1 MDSNIKNT
9 NDRDVKVDECK
20 INLVNDL
27 NNERII
33 EEGDNEGIG
42 DNINIERNIKE
53 VDTAEISEQ
62 EHHIDN
68 IDSNQKKIKL
78 SLNKKN
84 KIIITATIF
93 IILLIGFYMSK
104 TVSKYENKI
113 FPGTFIYNTDISNLN
128 RDEFLNEVHNIEHK
142 LQSNELKIFINNKEY
157 SISYENLISKY
168 NNEKLYDDIIENQ
181 NKKNKFSKFIS
192 IITKKEKAY
201 NLYFDIDENKFSD
214 LKEEIAQDV
223 NIECTEPKV
232 IIDGEKRTYKEGK
245 NGYKLDED
253 TLYNDIKKDI
263 SEKNLIDENIKVDAK
278 LLIDKPKISINDLK
292 KVNHKISTY
301 TTTYG
306 SGNSRGSNIE
316 NAANKIDDL
325 LLMPGDEF
333 SYEKAVGPVI
343 DSNGYKYAPVISGG
357 KLVNGIGGGVC
368 QVSST
373 LYNTQLKAGILPT
386 ERRNHSKPVSYVP
399 RGLDATLASGII
411 DYKFKNSYDY
421 PLVINTIAKNGN
433 LTIEIWSNKDALK
446 GIEYDPVSY
455 TSGKVSNTYL
465 YGYDKEGNKVYEKHI
480 DTSVYR

>member
-1 MDSNIKNT
+1 MDNDIKNT
-9 NDRDVKVDECK
+9 NNKDSKVDEYK

-27 NNERII
+27 NDENII
-33 EEGDNEGIG
+33 EEDSEGIEE
-42 DNINIERNIKE
+42 NINNESNVKE
-53 VDTAEISEQ
+53 LDIVDMSEQ
-62 EHHIDN
+62 EHDIEN
-68 IDSNQKKIKL
+68 ISINKKQIKFKL
-78 SLNKKN
+78 DKKN
-84 KIIITATIF
+84 KIIIIATIF
-93 IILLIGFYMSK
+93 IILLIGFYTSK

-113 FPGTFIYNTDISNLN
+113 WPGTFIYNTDISNLN
-128 RDEFLNEVHNIEHK
+128 KDEFLTEVHNIENK
-142 LQSNELKIFINNKEY
+142 LKSNELKVFINNKEY

-168 NNEKLYDDIIENQ
+168 NNEKLYFDIIENQ
-181 NKKNKFSKFIS
+181 NNRNKFSKFIS
-192 IITKKEKAY
+192 IITKKEKSY
-201 NLYFDIDENKFSD
+201 NLYVNIDENKFSD
-214 LKEEIAQDV
+214 LKEEISNDINV
-223 NIECTEPKV
+223 ECTEPKV
-232 IIDGEKRTYKEGK
+232 IIDGEKISYKEGK

-253 TLYNDIKKDI
+253 TLYNDIKNDI
-263 SEKNLIDENIKVDAK
+263 SEKNLIEEDIKVDAK

-306 SGNSRGSNIE
+306 SGNSRGSNVE

-343 DSNGYKYAPVISGG
+343 DSNGYKYAPVISNG

-386 ERRNHSKPVSYVP
+386 ERKNHSKPVSYVP

-411 DYKFKNSYDY
+411 DYKFKNPYDY

-465 YGYDKEGNKVYEKHI
+465 YGYDKEGNKVYEKHV

>member
-1 MDSNIKNT
+1 MDNDIKNT
-9 NDRDVKVDECK
+9 NNKDSKVDEYK

-27 NNERII
+27 NDENII
-33 EEGDNEGIG
+33 EEDSEGIEE
-42 DNINIERNIKE
+42 NINNESNVKE
-53 VDTAEISEQ
+53 LDIVDMSEQ
-62 EHHIDN
+62 EHDIEN
-68 IDSNQKKIKL
+68 ISINKKQIKFKL
-78 SLNKKN
+78 DKKN
-84 KIIITATIF
+84 KIIIIATIF

-113 FPGTFIYNTDISNLN
+113 WPGTFIYNTDISNLN
-128 RDEFLNEVHNIEHK
+128 KDEFLTEVHNIENK
-142 LQSNELKIFINNKEY
+142 LKSNELKVFINNKEY

-168 NNEKLYDDIIENQ
+168 NNEKLYFDIIENQ
-181 NKKNKFSKFIS
+181 NNRNKFSKFIS
-192 IITKKEKAY
+192 IITKKEKSY
-201 NLYFDIDENKFSD
+201 NLYVNIDENKFSD
-214 LKEEIAQDV
+214 LKEEISNDINV
-223 NIECTEPKV
+223 ECTEPKV
-232 IIDGEKRTYKEGK
+232 IIDGEKISYKEGK

-253 TLYNDIKKDI
+253 TLYNDIKNDI
-263 SEKNLIDENIKVDAK
+263 SEKNLIEEDIKVDAK

-306 SGNSRGSNIE
+306 SGNSRGSNVE

-343 DSNGYKYAPVISGG
+343 DSNGYKYAPVISNG

-386 ERRNHSKPVSYVP
+386 ERKNHSKPVSYVP

-411 DYKFKNSYDY
+411 DYKFKNPYDY

-465 YGYDKEGNKVYEKHI
+465 YGYDKEGNKVYEKHV

>member
-1 MDSNIKNT
+1 MDNDIKNT
-9 NDRDVKVDECK
+9 KNKDFKVDEYK
-20 INLVNDL
+20 INLVNDV
-27 NNERII
+27 NDENTIDEEDSEWI
-33 EEGDNEGIG
+33 E
-42 DNINIERNIKE
+42 DNINNESNIKE
-53 VDTAEISEQ
+53 LDRVDVSEQ
-62 EHHIDN
+62 ENN
-68 IDSNQKKIKL
+68 IENIGINKKQIKFRL
-78 SLNKKN
+78 DKKN
-84 KIIITATIF
+84 KIIIITTIF

-113 FPGTFIYNTDISNLN
+113 LPGTFIYNTDISNLN
-128 RDEFLNEVHNIEHK
+128 KDEFLTEVHNIEHK
-142 LQSNELKIFINNKEY
+142 LKSNELKVFINNKEY

-181 NKKNKFSKFIS
+181 NNKNKFSKFIS
-192 IITKKEKAY
+192 IITKKEKNY
-201 NLYFDIDENKFSD
+201 NLYVNIDENKFSD
-214 LKEEIAQDV
+214 LKEEIANDV

-232 IIDGEKRTYKEGK
+232 IIDGEKITYKEGK

-263 SEKNLIDENIKVDAK
+263 SEKNLIEEDIKVDGK

-306 SGNSRGSNIE
+306 SGNSRGSNVE

-386 ERRNHSKPVSYVP
+386 ERKNHSKPVSYVP

-421 PLVINTIAKNGN
+421 PLVINTIAKDGN
-433 LTIEIWSNKDALK
+433 LTIEIWSNKDALN

>member
-1 MDSNIKNT
+1 MDNDIKNT
-9 NDRDVKVDECK
+9 NNKDSKVDEYK
-20 INLVNDL
+20 VNLVNDL
-27 NNERII
+27 NDENII
-33 EEGDNEGIG
+33 EEDSEGIEE
-42 DNINIERNIKE
+42 NINNESNVKE
-53 VDTAEISEQ
+53 LDIVDMSEQ
-62 EHHIDN
+62 EHDIEN
-68 IDSNQKKIKL
+68 ISINKKQIKFKL
-78 SLNKKN
+78 DKKN
-84 KIIITATIF
+84 KIIIIATIF

-113 FPGTFIYNTDISNLN
+113 WPGTFIYNTDISNLN
-128 RDEFLNEVHNIEHK
+128 KDEFLTEVHNIENK
-142 LQSNELKIFINNKEY
+142 LKSNELKVFINNKEY

-168 NNEKLYDDIIENQ
+168 NNEKLYFDIIENQ
-181 NKKNKFSKFIS
+181 NNRNKFSKFIS
-192 IITKKEKAY
+192 IITKKEKSY
-201 NLYFDIDENKFSD
+201 NLYVNIDENKFSD
-214 LKEEIAQDV
+214 LKEEISNDINV
-223 NIECTEPKV
+223 ECTEPKV
-232 IIDGEKRTYKEGK
+232 IIDGEKISYKEGK

-253 TLYNDIKKDI
+253 TLYNDIKNDI
-263 SEKNLIDENIKVDAK
+263 SEKNLIEEDIKVDAK

-306 SGNSRGSNIE
+306 SGNSRGSNVE

-343 DSNGYKYAPVISGG
+343 DSNGYKYAPVISNG

-386 ERRNHSKPVSYVP
+386 ERKNHSKPVSYVP

-411 DYKFKNSYDY
+411 DYKFKNPYDY

-465 YGYDKEGNKVYEKHI
+465 YGYDKEGNKVYEKHV

>member
-1 MDSNIKNT
+1 MDNDIKNT
-9 NDRDVKVDECK
+9 NNKDSKVDEYK

-27 NNERII
+27 NDENII
-33 EEGDNEGIG
+33 EEDSEGIEE
-42 DNINIERNIKE
+42 NINNESNVKE
-53 VDTAEISEQ
+53 LDIVDMSEQ
-62 EHHIDN
+62 EHDIEN
-68 IDSNQKKIKL
+68 ISINKKQIKFKL
-78 SLNKKN
+78 DKKN
-84 KIIITATIF
+84 KIIIIATIF
-93 IILLIGFYMSK
+93 IILLIGFYTSK

-113 FPGTFIYNTDISNLN
+113 WPGTFIYNTDISNLN
-128 RDEFLNEVHNIEHK
+128 KDEFLTEVHNIENK
-142 LQSNELKIFINNKEY
+142 LKSNELKVFINNKEY

-168 NNEKLYDDIIENQ
+168 NNEKLYFDIIENQ
-181 NKKNKFSKFIS
+181 NNKNKFSKFIS
-192 IITKKEKAY
+192 IITKKEKNY
-201 NLYFDIDENKFSD
+201 NLYVNIDENKFSD
-214 LKEEIAQDV
+214 LKEEIANDINV
-223 NIECTEPKV
+223 ECTEPKV
-232 IIDGEKRTYKEGK
+232 IIDGEKIRYKEGK

-253 TLYNDIKKDI
+253 TLYNDIKNDI
-263 SEKNLIDENIKVDAK
+263 SEKNLIEEDIKVDAK

-306 SGNSRGSNIE
+306 SGNSRGSNVE

-343 DSNGYKYAPVISGG
+343 DSNGYKYAPVISNG

-386 ERRNHSKPVSYVP
+386 ERKNHSKPVSYVP

-411 DYKFKNSYDY
+411 DYKFKNPYDY

-465 YGYDKEGNKVYEKHI
+465 YGYDKEGNKVYEKHV

>member
-1 MDSNIKNT
+1 MDNDIKNT
-9 NDRDVKVDECK
+9 NNKDSKVDEYK

-27 NNERII
+27 NDENII
-33 EEGDNEGIG
+33 EEDSEGIEE
-42 DNINIERNIKE
+42 NINNESNVKE
-53 VDTAEISEQ
+53 LDIVDMSEQ
-62 EHHIDN
+62 EHDIEN
-68 IDSNQKKIKL
+68 ISINKKQIKFKL
-78 SLNKKN
+78 DKKN
-84 KIIITATIF
+84 KIIIIATIF

-113 FPGTFIYNTDISNLN
+113 WPGTFIYNTDISNLN
-128 RDEFLNEVHNIEHK
+128 KDEFLTEVHNIENK
-142 LQSNELKIFINNKEY
+142 LKSNELKVFINNKEY

-168 NNEKLYDDIIENQ
+168 NNEKLYFDIIENQ
-181 NKKNKFSKFIS
+181 NNRNKFSKFIS
-192 IITKKEKAY
+192 IITKKEKSY
-201 NLYFDIDENKFSD
+201 NLYVNIDENKFSD
-214 LKEEIAQDV
+214 LKEEISNDINV
-223 NIECTEPKV
+223 ECTEPKV
-232 IIDGEKRTYKEGK
+232 IIDGEKISYKEGK

-253 TLYNDIKKDI
+253 TLYNDIKNDI
-263 SEKNLIDENIKVDAK
+263 SEKNLIEEDIKVDAK

-306 SGNSRGSNIE
+306 SGNSRGSNVE

-343 DSNGYKYAPVISGG
+343 DSNGYKYAPVISNG

-386 ERRNHSKPVSYVP
+386 ERKNHSKPVSYVP

-411 DYKFKNSYDY
+411 DYKFKNPYDY
-421 PLVINTIAKNGN
+421 PLVINTIANNGN

-465 YGYDKEGNKVYEKHI
+465 YGYDKEGNKVYEKHV